1 MNIENYSKQDL
12 IHMFG
17 LKPNYTMYELEEKT
31 YQLFN
36 KLIHQFDKKQ
46 VDIFLEKAKYFLTPV
61 QQTPFIYTQSDN
73 YFKGELNP
81 IEKRVI
87 TRGIC
92 IDTLFRP
99 NYFKTSST
107 DFMYEFPEHFKNVV
121 SMKISAIEIPIVWYL
136 FSTERK
142 NNIFLI
148 NTIPYII
155 PDGNYDNESIVALMN
170 GTGITDRL
178 LPLDITVSIDP
189 ATTKMTF
196 TSLITFTLDFSV
208 DSVLHQKIPGCPVDS
223 MMIYQTAGWQ
233 FGFRKEKYSGTIIT
247 SESSWGSS
255 ADNYFFLEIDDFQRN
270 FISDSIVSVTN
281 SGYIG
286 KNIIARI
293 PISTSYNTITLSN
306 DSDNLFKTR
315 DYLGPVRLEKLHIRL
330 LNRFGNV
337 IDLNHNDYSFM
348 IELKQLFS

>member
-1 MNIENYSKQDL
+1 MNIEHYTKEDL
-12 IHMFG
+12 IYMFG

-36 KLIHQFDKKQ
+36 KLIHQYDKKQ
-46 VDIFLEKAKYFLTPV
+46 VDVFLEQAKYYLTPV
-61 QQTPFIYTQSDN
+61 QQTPFIYTQPDN

-142 NNIFLI
+142 NNIFIIGGTNLI
-148 NTIPYII
+148 TI
-155 PDGNYDNESIVALMN
+155 PDGNYDSDSIIILMN
-170 GTGITDRL
+170 TLLPSGITF
-178 LPLDITVSIDP
+178 SIDP
-189 ATTKMTF
+189 VTTKVTF
-196 TSLITFTLDFSV
+196 TSSTSFTLDFSV

-233 FGFRKEKYSGTIIT
+233 FGFRKEIYSGTTIT

-255 ADNYFFLEIDDFQRN
+255 ADNYFFLEIDDYQRN

-337 IDLNHNDYSFM
+337 IDLNQNDYSFM